1 MQMAHVAFETG
12 ASTHV
17 GKVRQR
23 NEDSYLIHPEVG
35 VWAVADGM
43 GGHEDGHFASRAVVE
58 ALSSIGIQNTASD
71 LLKVCESR
79 IFEANLR
86 VIDTSRQ
93 RNGVVI
99 GTTVTVLLAS
109 DGYFASLWCGDS
121 RIYLVRNDEIT
132 QLSRDHTEI
141 QELLINGRI
150 TAEEAANWSGSNAI
164 TRAIGVAEVPELEFT
179 SGPLNSGDIFVICS
193 DGLTRHVA
201 DREILEC
208 VSVNTSQQ
216 ACDSLIGKTLE
227 RGALDNVTIIV
238 VRYLPRTDRNTTPQ
252 TYSAHPEVQT

>member
-1 MQMAHVAFETG
+1 MQMVHVSFETG
-12 ASTHV
+12 VSTHV
-17 GKVRQR
+17 GKVRER
-23 NEDSYLIHPEVG
+23 NEDSYLIRPEVG

-58 ALSSIGIQNTASD
+58 ALSSIEVQNSASD

-99 GTTVTVLLAS
+99 GTTVAVLLAA

-121 RIYLVRNDEIT
+121 RIYMVRNGEII
-132 QLSRDHTEI
+132 QLSRDHTEV
-141 QELLINGRI
+141 QELLINGTI
-150 TAEEAANWSGSNAI
+150 TAEEAASWNGSNAI
-164 TRAIGVAEVPELEFT
+164 TRAIGVVEVPELEFT

-193 DGLTRHVA
+193 DGLTRHVT
-201 DREILEC
+201 DREILEF

-216 ACDSLIGKTLE
+216 ACDCLIVKTLE

-238 VRYLPRTDRNTTPQ
+238 VRYLSQTNRDAAPQ
-252 TYSAHPEVQT
+252 TGQRVRRC